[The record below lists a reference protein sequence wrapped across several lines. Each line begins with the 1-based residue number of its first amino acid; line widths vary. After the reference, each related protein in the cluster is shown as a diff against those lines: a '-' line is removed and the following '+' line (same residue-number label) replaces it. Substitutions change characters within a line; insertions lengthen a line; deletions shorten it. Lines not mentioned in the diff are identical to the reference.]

1 MAAPRFAPVPVTE
14 PARAYESPDHVP
26 AAWTAGRRAEIRGR
40 QPEGERLGYQGPDQG
55 YVITLAERARPRVK
69 VQSGENIDDVLR
81 GCSLIALKRA
91 SMFGRAPV
99 VHDLTLAL
107 TAWGFLLDS
116 PPADLVETR
125 RALFA
130 GVRHGAHHYAE
141 GRAIAD
147 MFPEATLA
155 LSPADVA
162 ARTPGAWRELT
173 GAGK

>member
-14 PARAYESPDHVP
+14 PTRSYESPGHVP
-26 AAWTAGRRAEIRGR
+26 APWVPDRRAEIEGR
-40 QPEGERLGYQGPDQG
+40 QPEGDRLGYQGPDQG
-55 YVITLAERARPRVK
+55 YVITLAARARSRVC
-69 VQSGENIDDVLR
+69 VQPGENIDDALR

-91 SMFGRAPV
+91 SLFGRAPM

-107 TAWGFLLDS
+107 TAWGFLDAN
-116 PPADLVETR
+116 PPADLVATR

-147 MFPEATLA
+147 VFPESTLR

-162 ARTPGAWRELT
+162 ARMPAAWRELT